1 MFPLDHISGIVVV
14 LVVALGA
21 QNTSFFKKKAIW
33 HMSILQTLYLIVFPG
48 VLFTIIYA
56 YLEVVKVRPLIEN
69 PFLSDTT
76 LGNIIMLSLFF
87 TYGGVAIHAVTKMLS
102 ETSLRYEDSEEAQIN
117 RYFHRK
123 FSHNL
128 IYSGGIITVISITLL
143 ELNHIPANGYDGWI
157 SPIIQGVIAGFIA
170 IASMYIYTHS
180 HDHYTGRWADLKA
193 VFLTLWV
200 GFILLLYGAWRA
212 NPSLKEYQLIVPVMS
227 SLTLIGIL
235 NVGLLIRR
243 VRLNRNS
250 GFPEKNSGK

>member
-1 MFPLDHISGIVVV
+1 MNLNMFPFDHFSGAVVV
-14 LVVALGA
+14 LIFALVA

-33 HMSILQTLYLIVFPG
+33 HMSILQTLYLVIFPG
-48 VLFTIIYA
+48 VLFSIFYA
-56 YLEVVKVRPLIEN
+56 YLEVVKARPLIEA
-69 PFLSDTT
+69 PFLSDIT
-76 LGNIIMLSLFF
+76 LTNIIMLAVFF

-128 IYSGGIITVISITLL
+128 IYSGSLSTVVGLTLL
-143 ELNHIPANGYDGWI
+143 ELNHTPGSGYDGWWP
-157 SPIIQGVIAGFIA
+157 PIIQGGTAGFII

-180 HDHYTGRWADLKA
+180 KDNYTGRWADLKA
-193 VFLTLWV
+193 AFLTLWV

-227 SLTLIGIL
+227 SLTLIAIL
-235 NVGLLIRR
+235 NIGLIIRR
-243 VRLNRNS
+243 IRLSRRS
-250 GFPEKNSGK
+250 